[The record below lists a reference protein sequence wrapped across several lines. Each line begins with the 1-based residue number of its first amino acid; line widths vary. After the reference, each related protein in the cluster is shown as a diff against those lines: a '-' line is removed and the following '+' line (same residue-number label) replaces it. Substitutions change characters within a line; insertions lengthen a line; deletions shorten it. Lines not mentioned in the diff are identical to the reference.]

1 MIHKKLFLLD
11 AMALIYRAYYALNKN
26 PRINSKGVN
35 TSAVLGFANTL
46 LDVIKNE
53 NPTHIGV
60 AFDTYAPT
68 VRHEEY
74 DAYKAHREETPEDIV
89 TSIPLIRRLIAAMNI
104 PILAVDGYEA
114 DDVIGTLAKE
124 AEKKGFTTYMM
135 TSDKDFGQLVSEH
148 TLIYK
153 PAKFGNKAEVLGVKE
168 VCEKFGI
175 ERPDQVKDILGLWG
189 DASDNIPG
197 IPGFG
202 EVTAK
207 KLIGEYDSVEN
218 LVARS
223 ETISNARWKEKVEE
237 FGQQALMSK
246 GLATIILDV
255 PVPFEEDTLK
265 MGPPDIEA
273 LKELFSELEFRTF
286 AQRYFAWLTEQGTGL
301 RAQGTERSGQLAV
314 GSRQWAIGSRQS
326 AGSDEGQG
334 SGIEVQGP
342 GDETGRNAEPGTRN
356 AEPLIGLF
364 STQDFTPFA
373 NIDTTPHD
381 YRLVDSAETL
391 QELLALLKELKS
403 FCFDTETTGLD
414 PNDSELVGVSFAWHP
429 HKAWY
434 LPVPGN
440 YHEAEKL
447 LSNFKPVFEDPSISK
462 TGQNLKFDI
471 AILKWYDIQV
481 LGPLFDTMLAHYI
494 LQPDMRHNMNALA
507 ESYLNYSPVPI
518 ESLIGKKGSNQL
530 SMRMVDPLTVKEYAA
545 EDADIT
551 WQLKEVFE
559 PILNETGT
567 RRLFDEIEIPLIPV
581 LASMEAEGVNID
593 SGALESYSVDLALE
607 IQKVEQ
613 EIYTEAGMEFNIS
626 SPKQLGEVLFDRLV
640 IMDKPKKTKT
650 RQYSTGEDVLSKL
663 VNKHPVISKIL
674 DYRSLT
680 KLKST
685 YVDVLPTLVNP
696 RDARIH
702 TSYNQA
708 VAATGRLSSN
718 NPNLQN
724 IPIRTERGREIRKAF
739 VPRND
744 HFTLLSADYSQIELR
759 IIAHLS
765 QDYTMI
771 EDFREGKD
779 IHTATA
785 AKIYGLNPDRV
796 TREMRGKAK
805 AVNFGIAYGMSA
817 FGLSERLNIP
827 RQEAADIIRQYFT
840 EYPGIRRYMDE
851 TIEFAREHGYVETMM
866 HRRRYLRDINSGNAN
881 VRGFAERNAIN
892 APIQGTAADMIK
904 IAMISVFN
912 EFAKRKLK
920 SLMIMQVHDELVF
933 DTFIEEVD
941 TVREILLEKMPAAIP
956 LDVPVSIEMNTG
968 RNWLEAH

>member
-26 PRINSKGVN
+26 PRINSKGIN

-53 NPTHIGV
+53 NPTHIAV

-68 VRHEEY
+68 VRHVEF

-89 TSIPLIRRLIAAMNI
+89 ASIPLIRRLIAAMNI

-114 DDVIGTLAKE
+114 DDVIGTLAKQ
-124 AEKKGFTTYMM
+124 AELQGFTTYMM

-207 KLIGEYDSVEN
+207 KLIAEYGSVEN
-218 LVARS
+218 LLALS

-237 FGQQALMSK
+237 FGQQALLSK

-265 MGPPDIEA
+265 LGSPDVEA
-273 LKELFSELEFRTF
+273 LKELFNELEFRTF
-286 AQRYFAWLTEQGTGL
+286 AQRYFSWLSTQSQPTPKSPEGDLPPPLQGRDG
-301 RAQGTERSGQLAV
+301 E
-314 GSRQWAIGSRQS
+314 GSSAIKDPAFRIQHPAS
-326 AGSDEGQG
+326 
-334 SGIEVQGP
+334 
-342 GDETGRNAEPGTRN
+342 
-356 AEPLIGLF
+356 GLF
-364 STQDFTPFA
+364 SAQDFTPFA

-381 YRLVDSAETL
+381 YRLADSAEMQ
-391 QELLALLKELKS
+391 QELLSLLKKLKS

-414 PNDSELVGVSFAWHP
+414 PNDSELVGVSFSWQP

-447 LSNFKPVFEDPSISK
+447 LSGFKPVFEDPFICK

-481 LGPLFDTMLAHYI
+481 RGPLFDTMLAHYL
-494 LQPDMRHNMNALA
+494 LQPDMRHNMNSLA

-530 SMRMVDPLTVKEYAA
+530 SMRMVDPVTVKEYAA

-551 WQLKEVFE
+551 WQLREVFE
-559 PILNETGT
+559 PMLNETGT

-593 SGALESYSVDLALE
+593 SGALESYSLELALE

-613 EIYTEAGMEFNIS
+613 EIYTDAGMEFNIS

-640 IMDKPKKTKT
+640 IVEKPKKTKT
-650 RQYSTGEDVLSKL
+650 RQYSTGEDILSRL
-663 VNKHPVISKIL
+663 VNKHPIISKIL

-685 YVDVLPTLVNP
+685 YVDVLPNLVNP
-696 RDARIH
+696 RDGRIH

-765 QDYTMI
+765 KDHTMI

-785 AKIYGLNPDRV
+785 AKIYGVDPDRV
-796 TREMRGKAK
+796 SREMRGKAK

-851 TIEFAREHGYVETMM
+851 TIEFARENGYVETMM

-904 IAMISVFN
+904 IAMISIFN
-912 EFAKRKLK
+912 EFAKRKLR
-920 SLMIMQVHDELVF
+920 SRMIMQVHDELVF
-933 DTFIEEVD
+933 DTFIEEAD